1 MRKIGITGTIA
12 SGKTSVSILLK
23 KHGFAVFNCDQYAKM
38 ATHAGNPCFDR
49 LVSVLGK
56 DVLDDGGDIDRQ
68 KMASLIFQDEN
79 KRLCVNEIVHPYVIE
94 GMRHMMGSTVPNDA
108 QVGTIRADFSQ
119 TKEFNTIHGSDSPA
133 SAEREIAIYFKP
145 EEFCENWKTMMEY
158 VWESMPSG
166 N

>member
-1 MRKIGITGTIA
+1 MERTFVAIKPDGVKRGLIGNIIRRIEHKGYKIVALKMLQPTLEIA
-12 SGKTSVSILLK
+12 EQHYAEHKGKP
-23 KHGFAVFNCDQYAKM
+23 FYQ
-38 ATHAGNPCFDR
+38 
-49 LVSVLGK
+49 
-56 DVLDDGGDIDRQ
+56 
-68 KMASLIFQDEN
+68 SLIDYITSGP
-79 KRLCVNEIVHPYVIE
+79 IVAIVVEGKNVIE

-158 VWESMPSG
+158 VWESMP
-166 N
+166 NAK

>member
-1 MRKIGITGTIA
+1 MERTFVAIKPDGVKRGLIGNIIRRIEHKGYKIVALKMLQPTLEIA
-12 SGKTSVSILLK
+12 EQHYAEHKGKP
-23 KHGFAVFNCDQYAKM
+23 FYQ
-38 ATHAGNPCFDR
+38 
-49 LVSVLGK
+49 
-56 DVLDDGGDIDRQ
+56 
-68 KMASLIFQDEN
+68 SLIDYITSGP
-79 KRLCVNEIVHPYVIE
+79 IVAIVVEGKNVIE

-119 TKEFNTIHGSDSPA
+119 TKEFNTIRGSDSPA